1 MTVEEAKLFFPYNE
15 EDDLSDLYD
24 ERLFE
29 YKQFF
34 LAKTPIRKV
43 FEAKLDKLLQMD
55 KAYRVLANIELDK
68 QQQITEEKIVFSDVI
83 LDAFNQWEQQKG
95 MAKQQISIASEASSL
110 YKTVNNYLHLVDCY
124 RIKWYT
130 DQEID
135 IEITQLSKD
144 EDPMAVLDAIRTFKN
159 EGGEKF
165 EDILKMNSNS
175 FLLKEMKR
183 LSLLIKNYGNGRGF

>member
-34 LAKTPIRKV
+34 LAKMPIRKV
-43 FEAKLDKLLQMD
+43 FEAKLEKLLQMD
-55 KAYRVLANIELDK
+55 KAYRVLANIELNE

-95 MAKQQISIASEASSL
+95 MAKQQISIAYEASSL
-110 YKTVNNYLHLVDCY
+110 YKTVSNYLNLVDCY
-124 RIKWYT
+124 RAKWYT

-144 EDPMAVLDAIRTFKN
+144 EDPMAVLDAIRSFKQ

-183 LSLLIKNYGNGRGF
+183 LSLLTKNYGNGRGF

>member
-1 MTVEEAKLFFPYNE
+1 MTVEEAKLFFPYSE

-43 FEAKLDKLLQMD
+43 FEAKLEKLLQMD
-55 KAYRVLANIELDK
+55 KAYRVLVG
-68 QQQITEEKIVFSDVI
+68 EEIDEQPTKLVENIVFSDVI

-95 MAKQQISIASEASSL
+95 IAKQQISIAYEASSL
-110 YKTVNNYLHLVDCY
+110 YKTVSYYLHLVDCY